1 MRTHPLFAIHI
12 SRNTSMGLKY
22 LATEWNGKGGKA
34 SYPHQNT
41 PADPLSFTD
50 FNLAGCAQEGD
61 DKAKLEGFQEFPI
74 IPGGDA
80 WQGGDVKPGN
90 DRIVFQHIDDTT
102 AAYCGIMTHAKT
114 DKGKPTGKFRLCDD
128 AEDAQAQPPYAPGTC
143 SLHLTQWDFTEAAEA
158 NGQPRYDVEVH
169 IFDNDKTE
177 IGTLD
182 RTGCD
187 GKNPVTVSSA
197 LEDDLVV
204 KAESQNDYVA
214 FTLANQLWPSNGEFG
229 NGDMH
234 NQCSVG
240 GWDGTDFPAYRQMDC
255 SFPCAWG
262 GGESSANLESDEG

>member
-1 MRTHPLFAIHI
+1 MASEQRWQEIPYVFLLRTHPLFAIHI
-12 SRNTSMGLKY
+12 SRNTFMGLKY

-90 DRIVFQHIDDTT
+90 DRIVFQQIDDTT

-128 AEDAQAQPPYAPGTC
+128 AEDAQAQSP
-143 SLHLTQWDFTEAAEA
+143 L
-158 NGQPRYDVEVH
+158 
-169 IFDNDKTE
+169 
-177 IGTLD
+177 
-182 RTGCD
+182 RTGD
-187 GKNPVTVSSA
+187 LQPAPDAVGFHRSSRSQRPAA
-197 LEDDLVV
+197 LRRRSPHIRQRQDRDRDARPHGLRRQE
-204 KAESQNDYVA
+204 
-214 FTLANQLWPSNGEFG
+214 PSYSLQRAG
-229 NGDMH
+229 
-234 NQCSVG
+234 
-240 GWDGTDFPAYRQMDC
+240 R
-255 SFPCAWG
+255 
-262 GGESSANLESDEG
+262 